1 MPAETPEEICRLFQR
16 HMREGDIDAMLALYD
31 PSVAFRNR
39 SGQVRRG
46 KEELREELL
55 PLAAARAKFEFEVLE
70 VIQTGDVAL
79 MHTTW
84 RISMPAPVSL
94 YALVVARR
102 QPDGTWRWVIGDP
115 YTIGSERPST
125 HQG

>member
-1 MPAETPEEICRLFQR
+1 MSAETPEEICRLFQR

-39 SGQVRRG
+39 SGEVRRG

-55 PLAAARAKFEFEVLE
+55 PFAAARASFEFDVLE
-70 VIQTGDVAL
+70 VIQAGDVAL
-79 MHTTW
+79 THTKW
-84 RISMPAPVSL
+84 RISTPAPVSL
-94 YALVVARR
+94 YVLVVARR

-115 YTIGSERPST
+115 YTIGSERPNM

>member
-16 HMREGDIDAMLALYD
+16 HMREGDIDAMLALYE

-39 SGQVRRG
+39 SGEVRRG

-55 PLAAARAKFEFEVLE
+55 PFAAARANFEFEVLE
-70 VIQTGDVAL
+70 VIQAGDVAL
-79 MHTTW
+79 MHTSW

-94 YALVVARR
+94 YVLEVARR

-115 YTIGSERPST
+115 YTIGSERPT
-125 HQG
+125 MHQG